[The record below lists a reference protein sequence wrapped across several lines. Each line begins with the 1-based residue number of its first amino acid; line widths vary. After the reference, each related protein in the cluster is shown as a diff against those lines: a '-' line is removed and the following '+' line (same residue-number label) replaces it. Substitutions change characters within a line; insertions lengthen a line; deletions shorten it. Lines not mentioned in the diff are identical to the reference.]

1 MSKPYLVGITGGIGS
16 GKSIVTKIFSLLGVP
31 IYDADSRAKWLM
43 ENDAKLIQSI
53 KEAFS
58 DKAYL
63 ENGKL
68 NRPWLASEVFS
79 NPEKTE
85 LINSLVH
92 PWVGEDGKQWVA
104 ANANHP
110 YLIKEAALMYESGS
124 YKELD
129 FVIAVYAPERIR
141 IRRVLLRDVNR
152 SSEDVKNIIARQMPE
167 EEKKRK
173 AQAVIVNDDQRL
185 VIPQVI
191 TLHKQ
196 LLKSAIL

>member
-43 ENDAKLIQSI
+43 ENDAELIHSI
-53 KEAFS
+53 KDAFS

-92 PWVGEDGKQWVA
+92 PRVGEDGKQWIA

-110 YLIKEAALMYESGS
+110 YLVKEAALMYESGS

-129 FVIAVYAPERIR
+129 FIVAVYAPERIR
-141 IRRVLLRDVNR
+141 IRRVLLRDLNR
-152 SSEDVKNIIARQMPE
+152 SSEDVKNIIARQMPD
-167 EEKKRK
+167 EEKKKK
-173 AQAVIVNDDQRL
+173 AHAVIVNDDQRL

-191 TLHKQ
+191 SLHKQ
-196 LLKSAIL
+196 LLKSALL

>member
-43 ENDAKLIQSI
+43 ENDAELIQSI

-92 PWVGEDGKQWVA
+92 PRVGEDGKQWVA

-110 YLIKEAALMYESGS
+110 YLMKEAALMYESGS

-191 TLHKQ
+191 SLHKQ

>member
-1 MSKPYLVGITGGIGS
+1 M
-16 GKSIVTKIFSLLGVP
+16 
-31 IYDADSRAKWLM
+31 
-43 ENDAKLIQSI
+43 
-53 KEAFS
+53 
-58 DKAYL
+58 
-63 ENGKL
+63 

-92 PWVGEDGKQWVA
+92 PRVGEDGKQWIA

-110 YLIKEAALMYESGS
+110 YLVKEAALMYESGS

-129 FVIAVYAPERIR
+129 FIVAVYAPERIR

-152 SSEDVKNIIARQMPE
+152 SSEDVKNIIARQMPD
-167 EEKKRK
+167 EEKKKK
-173 AQAVIVNDDQRL
+173 ANAVIVNDDQRL

-191 TLHKQ
+191 SLHKQ
-196 LLKSAIL
+196 LLKSALL

>member
-43 ENDAKLIQSI
+43 ENDAELIQSI

-92 PWVGEDGKQWVA
+92 PRVGEDGKQWVA

-110 YLIKEAALMYESGS
+110 YLMKEAALMYESVS

-191 TLHKQ
+191 SLHKQ

>member
-1 MSKPYLVGITGGIGS
+1 MSRPYLVGITGGIGS

-43 ENDAKLIQSI
+43 ENDAELIHSI
-53 KEAFS
+53 KDAFS

-92 PWVGEDGKQWVA
+92 PRVGEDGKQWVA

-110 YLIKEAALMYESGS
+110 YLVKEAALMYESGS

-129 FVIAVYAPERIR
+129 FIVAVYAPERIR

-152 SSEDVKNIIARQMPE
+152 SSEDVKYIIARQMPD
-167 EEKKRK
+167 EEKKKK
-173 AQAVIVNDDQRL
+173 AHAVIVNDDQRL

-191 TLHKQ
+191 SLHKQ
-196 LLKSAIL
+196 LLKSALL

>member
-1 MSKPYLVGITGGIGS
+1 MSRPYLVGITGGIGS

-43 ENDAKLIQSI
+43 ENDAELIHSI
-53 KEAFS
+53 KDAFS

-92 PWVGEDGKQWVA
+92 PRVGEDGKQWIA

-110 YLIKEAALMYESGS
+110 YLVKEAALMYESGS

-129 FVIAVYAPERIR
+129 FIVAVYAPERIR
-141 IRRVLLRDVNR
+141 IRRVLLRDLNR
-152 SSEDVKNIIARQMPE
+152 SSEDVKNIIARQMPD
-167 EEKKRK
+167 EEKKKK
-173 AQAVIVNDDQRL
+173 AHAVIVNDDQRL

-191 TLHKQ
+191 SLHKQ
-196 LLKSAIL
+196 LLKSALL

>member
-43 ENDAKLIQSI
+43 ENDAELIQSI

-92 PWVGEDGKQWVA
+92 PRVGEDGKQWVA

-110 YLIKEAALMYESGS
+110 YLMKEAALMYESGS

-167 EEKKRK
+167 EEKKKK

-191 TLHKQ
+191 SLHKQ

>member
-43 ENDAKLIQSI
+43 ENDSELIQSI
-53 KEAFS
+53 KDAFS
-58 DKAYL
+58 DMAYL

-92 PWVGEDGKQWVA
+92 PRVGEDGKQWVA
-104 ANANHP
+104 ANLNHP
-110 YLIKEAALMYESGS
+110 YLVKEAALMYESGS

-167 EEKKRK
+167 EEKKKK

-191 TLHKQ
+191 SLHKQ
-196 LLKSAIL
+196 LLKSAVL

>member
-16 GKSIVTKIFSLLGVP
+16 GKSIVTKIFSLLGAP

-43 ENDAKLIQSI
+43 ENDAELIQSI

-92 PWVGEDGKQWVA
+92 PRVGEDGKQWVA

-110 YLIKEAALMYESGS
+110 YLMKEAALMYESGS

-191 TLHKQ
+191 SLHKQ